1 MPQDIFFPMARQ
13 PLGCLDLLIV
23 RGFAITHSDTQH
35 SVGLLW
41 TSDQPIAE
49 TST

>member
-1 MPQDIFFPMARQ
+1 LAQHS
-13 PLGCLDLLIV
+13 
-23 RGFAITHSDTQH
+23 RGFYITQNDAVH

-41 TSDQPIAE
+41 TSDQPVAE